1 MPKYDIDIKMQEVYY
16 VQLHDSRCP
25 AQEKESLKNYNF
37 IQQHA
42 HPAFHKNSA
51 LRVSVFSKH
60 KALDN
65 DFSIRSSCI
74 KHFCVKIEL

>member
-1 MPKYDIDIKMQEVYY
+1 MSSARK
-16 VQLHDSRCP
+16 R
-25 AQEKESLKNYNF
+25 ESENYNF